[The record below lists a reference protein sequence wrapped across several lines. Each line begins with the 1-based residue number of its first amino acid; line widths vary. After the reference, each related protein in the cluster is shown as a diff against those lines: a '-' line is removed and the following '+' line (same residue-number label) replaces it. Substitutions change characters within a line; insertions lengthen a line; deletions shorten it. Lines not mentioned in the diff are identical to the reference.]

1 MYYDLEDLKALA
13 GVNQLHGTGETHLDE
28 INPRKMFG
36 LTESIKRADYNT
48 GLNMIYNWIKVGN
61 IDTMQFKDL
70 LKVSE
75 AKLDES

>member
-13 GVNQLHGTGETHLDE
+13 GVNQPTGTGTTHLDE
-28 INPRKMFG
+28 INPRKLAG
-36 LTESIKRADYNT
+36 LTESIRRADYDV
-48 GLNMIYNWIKVGN
+48 GLNMIYNWIKAGN

-70 LKVSE
+70 LKVNE